1 MRSSLFL
8 RLAALALGSSALCGC
23 PPPDPAVAV
32 AGVTTSQDA
41 QGRSRLNVIFTNGG
55 YSDYEGD
62 LCLRVTWVKDASFE
76 LGGSRPVRNGGE
88 VLEETRVC
96 RSAEIDTDEDFS
108 VEIESKV
115 AMVPGAFAVVVVEPV
130 SNDNGAVVDATEVVV
145 SAD

>member
-1 MRSSLFL
+1 
-8 RLAALALGSSALCGC
+8 
-23 PPPDPAVAV
+23 
-32 AGVTTSQDA
+32 
-41 QGRSRLNVIFTNGG
+41 
-55 YSDYEGD
+55 
-62 LCLRVTWVKDASFE
+62 
-76 LGGSRPVRNGGE
+76 VRNGGE